1 MKKLHTK
8 YKFNIRFCEVD
19 AMRVVWHGS
28 YAKYF
33 EDAREAFG
41 KEYGISYQQIEANG
55 YFAPIVDMSFKFK
68 KPLRYGMNPFITIT
82 YIPTEAAK
90 IVFEYVIND
99 SVTGEVMATGHT
111 VQVFMNTNYELEI
124 LPPSFYEGWKRKNV
138 I

>member
-1 MKKLHTK
+1 
-8 YKFNIRFCEVD
+8 
-19 AMRVVWHGS
+19 MRVVWHGS

-41 KEYGISYQQIEANG
+41 KEYGISYQQIESNG

-124 LPPSFYEGWKRKNV
+124 LTPSFYEGWKRLYV